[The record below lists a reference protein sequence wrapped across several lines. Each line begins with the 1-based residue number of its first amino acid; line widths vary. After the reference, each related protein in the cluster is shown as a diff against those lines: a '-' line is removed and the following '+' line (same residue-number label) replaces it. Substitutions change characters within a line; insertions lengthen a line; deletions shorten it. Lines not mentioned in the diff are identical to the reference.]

1 MVMRT
6 KQMSYLII
14 KQLKMRLMHTAV
26 GLHSAKKYME
36 KNRDGMKM
44 LVASTASPYKFAS
57 DVYESITGKKP
68 SDELSALTELSE
80 LTKTEIP
87 YPLRDIDKREIRF
100 DKVIDKTA
108 MPEEILGTLG
118 IKA

>member
-1 MVMRT
+1 
-6 KQMSYLII
+6 
-14 KQLKMRLMHTAV
+14 
-26 GLHSAKKYME
+26 ME
-36 KNRDGMKM
+36 QNRDGMKM

-87 YPLRDIDKREIRF
+87 YPLRDIDKRKIRF

-108 MPEEILGTLG
+108 MPEEVLGTLG